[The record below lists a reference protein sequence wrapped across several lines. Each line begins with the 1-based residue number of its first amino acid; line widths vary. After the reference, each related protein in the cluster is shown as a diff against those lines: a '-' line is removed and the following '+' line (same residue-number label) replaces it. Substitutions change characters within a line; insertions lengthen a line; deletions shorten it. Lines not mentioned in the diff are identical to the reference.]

1 METLTLNSISEIRS
15 LLTCRN
21 QVLVRRVYDNL
32 EDTTPAGII
41 KAVDPSFRPNVHADR
56 ISEVVMVPEGLYYY
70 PPMYKYKQATESID
84 WDTDMELRVGDI
96 VWHTF
101 MELSDTYNI
110 KVRDSGELYKLLRYE
125 DFYLAKRGEELI
137 MLNGYVLCEEVLRD
151 RLGALDVLEREV
163 DTTLGRVAL
172 LGNRNRAYRIRGGAK
187 DLDGN
192 DILKV
197 GDIIVKRNPKV
208 HIRLEEDVHAKFPL
222 EKKMYFIIQRR
233 DIFAVIDK
241 QVDVN
246 INLVEAFKDKH

>member
-1 METLTLNSISEIRS
+1 METITLNSISEIKS

-21 QVLVRRVYDNL
+21 QVLVKRVYDNL
-32 EDTTPAGII
+32 NDTTPSGVI

-56 ISEVVMVPEGLYYY
+56 ISEVVLVPEGLYYY
-70 PPMYKYKQATESID
+70 PEMYPHKKATESID
-84 WDTDMELRVGDI
+84 WDTAMELKAGDI

-110 KVRDSGELYKLLRYE
+110 EVRDSKELYKLLRYE
-125 DFYLAKRGEELI
+125 DFYLAKRGDELI
-137 MLNGYVLCEEVLRD
+137 MLNGYCLCEEVLKD
-151 RLGALDVLEREV
+151 RINKFDVLEREV
-163 DTTLGRVAL
+163 DMSLGKIAL
-172 LGNRNRAYRIRGGAK
+172 LGNRNGAYRIRGGAK
-187 DLDGN
+187 DLDGD

-197 GDIIVKRNPKV
+197 GDIILKRRPDV
-208 HIRLEEDVHAKFPL
+208 HIRLEEDVHARFPL

-246 INLVEAFKDKH
+246 VNLVAPPENKH